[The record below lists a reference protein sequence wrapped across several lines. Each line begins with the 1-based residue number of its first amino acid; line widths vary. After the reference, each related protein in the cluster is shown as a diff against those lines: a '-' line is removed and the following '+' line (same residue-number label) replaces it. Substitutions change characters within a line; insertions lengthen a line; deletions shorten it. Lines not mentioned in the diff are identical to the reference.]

1 MVDNFIRSFDEL
13 DGSENLDLTH
23 EGLPRKKP
31 LKISSIYVK
40 FQTFSQKEAQ

>member
-13 DGSENLDLTH
+13 DGCENLDLTY
-23 EGLPRKKP
+23 EGLPRKKT

-40 FQTFSQKEAQ
+40 FQTFSQKKAQ